1 MSIGLGGLVSIGG
14 GTGGSS
20 GSGGSGIISI
30 NGQTGPAIVEIGVNG
45 ITITAAGNQI
55 VFNAA
60 ALSGLITANPG
71 SGLREINSQ
80 TGPTIQVS
88 GINGIDVSQPRSN
101 FILLDYIPLSGI
113 FDVNGLVGPSVIVSG
128 VNGINV
134 YPTGGILLVDGFSLV
149 PTSGVFLI
157 NGEDGP
163 YITID
168 GVNGAT
174 VLTGPDK
181 ITVDVSAL
189 SGLIQT
195 FTGSGI
201 TKIND
206 QQGPEIQISGI
217 NGITVTQPRSNFILL
232 DGASLSGLIGAGGGS
247 MSGNACY
254 TTTFTGVLEQTF
266 THSLGT
272 KAIIVQ
278 IQDTNDEFISADLIT
293 AIDIDN
299 VRIRFNDIQS
309 GRLTV
314 LSCGDNAPTPSGV
327 TKFAASFLGI
337 TSGLFVHGLNTRDVL
352 VQIYDD
358 SGPPKQMIA
367 DDVIIDTLD
376 AVSLL
381 FNQAQ
386 SGRIVIMG

>member
-1 MSIGLGGLVSIGG
+1 MGIGLGSLVSIGG

-30 NGQTGPAIVEIGVNG
+30 NSQFGPAILINGVNG
-45 ITITAAGNQI
+45 IGVTAAGNVI
-55 VFNAA
+55 TVNAA
-60 ALSGLITANPG
+60 ALSGLITATPP
-71 SGLREINSQ
+71 SGLTEINSQ
-80 TGPTIQVS
+80 TGPAIQVS
-88 GINGIDVSQPRSN
+88 GINGIDVSQPRPN
-101 FILLDYIPLSGI
+101 FLLVDYIPLSGI
-113 FDVNGLVGPSVIVSG
+113 FDINGLIGPSVTVTGI
-128 VNGINV
+128 NGIAV
-134 YPTGGILLVDGFSLV
+134 YPTGGLLVVDGFSLI
-149 PTSGVFLI
+149 PTSGIFLI

-168 GVNGAT
+168 GVNGASII
-174 VLTGPDK
+174 TGPDRVT
-181 ITVDVSAL
+181 IDVSAL
-189 SGLIQT
+189 SGLMQS

-201 TKIND
+201 TRIND

-217 NGITVTQPRSNFILL
+217 NGIEVTQPRSNFILL
-232 DGASLSGLIGAGGGS
+232 DGAGLSGLIGAGS

-254 TTTFTGVLEQTF
+254 TTTFTGVIEQTF

-278 IQDTNDEFISADLIT
+278 IQDTNDEFIAADLIT

-299 VRIRFNDIQS
+299 VKVRFNDVQS

-314 LSCGDNAPTPSGV
+314 LSCGDHGVTPSGV

-337 TSGLFVHGLNTRDVL
+337 TSGMFVHGLQTRDVL

-358 SGPPKQMIA
+358 SGPPRQLIP
-367 DDVIIDTLD
+367 DDIVLDTLD

-381 FNQAQ
+381 FNAPM
-386 SGRIVIMG
+386 SGRVVIMG